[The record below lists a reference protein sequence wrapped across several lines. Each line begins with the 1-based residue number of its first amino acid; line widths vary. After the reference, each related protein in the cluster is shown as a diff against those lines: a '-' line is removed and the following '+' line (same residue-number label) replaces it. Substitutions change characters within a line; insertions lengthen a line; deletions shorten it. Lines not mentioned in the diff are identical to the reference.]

1 MRLPPRLNPTLFLQS
16 AHSPKGEG
24 WLAKQTPLVCR
35 PFSLCHCQAF
45 LETLIHPGFLPGQY
59 PTPRFLTWATPV
71 TPRCYCW
78 PVPPPS
84 CSALPAHCNLL
95 LSFKVLAVSK
105 PSQHKGHPRSASGLT
120 WLLLMAIIEKT
131 LAPKKPCLPTLP
143 FPPLPPFSGLLTLVT
158 SKHTFLLNETPRVYR
173 QAESRSRK
181 LCLLHYFFTRKN
193 NLHLLSQLLDP
204 QLVQGAKL
212 PIHRHIQLYCYSFSL
227 IFLMIQKSL
236 SDTHL

>member
-24 WLAKQTPLVCR
+24 WLAKQTPLVCQ

-143 FPPLPPFSGLLTLVT
+143 FPPLPPFLWLTDLGYQQT
-158 SKHTFLLNETPRVYR
+158 H
-173 QAESRSRK
+173 
-181 LCLLHYFFTRKN
+181 
-193 NLHLLSQLLDP
+193 
-204 QLVQGAKL
+204 
-212 PIHRHIQLYCYSFSL
+212 FSL
-227 IFLMIQKSL
+227 KWDPKGIQAGREQKQQIVSSSLFLYQKEQSAFTFPTFR
-236 SDTHL
+236 STVSPRSKITHS